1 MGARPGPGR
10 SSIIIVI
17 TAGMQILDARSCP
30 SQQRAAAPENRIK
43 GRLIPR
49 RRHRPCAREMTGEL
63 TDAEALRIARL
74 VWSGDVNAA
83 FALLDAAPEA
93 SLRSMM
99 LRAQAHM
106 LLAALT
112 GDLDDAAAA
121 SLDLHACIDACRR
134 VEAPETW
141 GKWAASWVMTTAL
154 TAPQLEASGLR
165 AMSEMMLAVTNA
177 MLQQWLQATLALRRA
192 LVAFAAL
199 PPADA
204 DAESPD
210 EGEVA
215 PPTLPPSIR
224 NLGAGL
230 FSLLLALL
238 PRPVA
243 QLLTLS
249 GSFGG
254 FFSSGGGISSMFGGE
269 EPSEALGYALLLRA
283 CETPSRRGNDVRS
296 GEMCGEEGNGVEA
309 AVGGGDVAA
318 AEEEGEDDDE
328 EAFDGG
334 AAWCAQCL
342 MLAFASSRSI
352 DRSAQSQARS
362 QAAEQNGAHAAVNGT
377 GNGSADDDDSAA
389 ELKVTKFGAKLDLDA
404 VSHVARTLD
413 ERIDALD
420 KALPNSLLISWMAC
434 TVRRSSISRHELER
448 VRRSARRSRPS
459 PSTDLPRRAPR
470 RYCAAWA
477 DSTTRRGGWS
487 T

>member
-1 MGARPGPGR
+1 
-10 SSIIIVI
+10 
-17 TAGMQILDARSCP
+17 
-30 SQQRAAAPENRIK
+30 
-43 GRLIPR
+43 
-49 RRHRPCAREMTGEL
+49 
-63 TDAEALRIARL
+63 
-74 VWSGDVNAA
+74 
-83 FALLDAAPEA
+83 
-93 SLRSMM
+93 
-99 LRAQAHM
+99 M

-204 DAESPD
+204 DAEPPA

-249 GSFGG
+249 GSFGPG
-254 FFSSGGGISSMFGGE
+254 FFSSGGGISSMFGGD

-283 CETPSRRGNDVRS
+283 CETPSRRGNDVRP
-296 GEMCGEEGNGVEA
+296 GEMCGEEGNGVDA
-309 AVGGGDVAA
+309 AVGGGGVAVEDGEA
-318 AEEEGEDDDE
+318 VVVVEEEEKEDEEDDEDE

-362 QAAEQNGAHAAVNGT
+362 QAAEQNGAPAAVNGT

-389 ELKVTKFGAKLDLDA
+389 ELKVSKFGAKLDLDA

-434 TVRRSSISRHELER
+434 TVRRASISRHELER

-470 RYCAAWA
+470 RCCAAWA
-477 DSTTRRGGWS
+477 DSMTRRGGWS